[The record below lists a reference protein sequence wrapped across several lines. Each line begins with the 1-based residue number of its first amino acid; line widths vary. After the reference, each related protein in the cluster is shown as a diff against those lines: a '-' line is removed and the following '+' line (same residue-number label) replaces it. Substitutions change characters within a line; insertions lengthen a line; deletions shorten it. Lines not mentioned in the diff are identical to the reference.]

1 MKIKSTVV
9 CGVAVIALTALMAG
23 CHRSP
28 SSDQMGNS
36 PASHVC
42 SGNPYLMKYGCSL
55 SRIQTAAE
63 NGSADA
69 QYALGYLFYYGQG
82 TTRDEPKS
90 IEWFQRAAYASPQ
103 ARYALYLIQ
112 QKRPPQPWIYQLK
125 ESKQPSIKTTKT
137 YTDYA
142 HNACVISVK
151 CAK

>member
-1 MKIKSTVV
+1 MLRLLI
-9 CGVAVIALTALMAG
+9 IALSFISVVLLSG
-23 CHRSP
+23 CDGGPGYQAYYR
-28 SSDQMGNS
+28 GN
-36 PASHVC
+36 AAYTC
-42 SGNPYLMKYGCSL
+42 GNYKAAFANYLY
-55 SRIQTAAE
+55 AANE
-63 NGSADA
+63 DVVPA

-137 YTDYA
+137 Y
-142 HNACVISVK
+142 
-151 CAK
+151 